1 MGAAWW
7 SPWSAE
13 RLEDGRTDGQRRPMA
28 PRARACKWGVRGGDV
43 GGGGD
48 GGAGGCLDQRLMGTR
63 RRSGVEEEVRRVTR
77 GGIRWVSSRS
87 RAAVALALV
96 SLRARQE
103 VAAFPNLLTS
113 FSFSARMQ
121 ISLVC
126 HPCGEVALA
135 DDAQTGASPHT
146 HAYTHTHTHSHT
158 PLVVL
163 HTRAMSS
170 A

>member
-13 RLEDGRTDGQRRPMA
+13 QLEDGWTDGRTA
-28 PRARACKWGVRGGDV
+28 PDGSLRASVQMGCTRVL
-43 GGGGD
+43 GGGGRRSWWLSGLTID
-48 GGAGGCLDQRLMGTR
+48 RDEEALRGGGGGAEGKEGGYLVGVQSVPCCCGPRRLAQSPTGSGSGSIP
-63 RRSGVEEEVRRVTR
+63 RS
-77 GGIRWVSSRS
+77 SHF
-87 RAAVALALV
+87 L
-96 SLRARQE
+96 
-103 VAAFPNLLTS
+103 F
-113 FSFSARMQ
+113 FSARMQ

-126 HPCGEVALA
+126 HPCGEVARA

-146 HAYTHTHTHSHT
+146 HAYKHSHT

>member
-1 MGAAWW
+1 M
-7 SPWSAE
+7 
-13 RLEDGRTDGQRRPMA
+13 
-28 PRARACKWGVRGGDV
+28 
-43 GGGGD
+43 
-48 GGAGGCLDQRLMGTR
+48 
-63 RRSGVEEEVRRVTR
+63 
-77 GGIRWVSSRS
+77 SSQS
-87 RAAVALALV
+87 RAAVALAV

-126 HPCGEVALA
+126 HPCGEVARA

-146 HAYTHTHTHSHT
+146 HAYTHTHTHT